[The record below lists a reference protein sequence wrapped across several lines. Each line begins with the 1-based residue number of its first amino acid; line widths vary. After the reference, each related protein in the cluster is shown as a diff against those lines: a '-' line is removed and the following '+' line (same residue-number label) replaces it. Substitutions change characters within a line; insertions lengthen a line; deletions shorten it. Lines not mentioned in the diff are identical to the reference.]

1 MINST
6 IVTSSTITSPTL
18 VFTSSTTGAPIAGL
32 VTGQTSAITTIILC
46 NTLAPS
52 LTDETVNDTNVN
64 IYLVSPSKSG
74 TVGAGSLIVSN
85 LNIPAGETVF
95 FSDERIILDSGD
107 QIYVGSDN
115 GSSITATVSSLA
127 V

>member
-6 IVTSSTITSPTL
+6 VVTSSTITSPTL

-46 NTLAPS
+46 NTLTPS

-74 TVGAGSLIVSN
+74 TVGAGTLIVSN
-85 LNIPAGETVF
+85 LNIPAGETIF

>member
-1 MINST
+1 MIKST
-6 IVTSSTITSPTL
+6 VVTSSTITVPTL

-32 VTGQTSAITTIILC
+32 VLGQTSAITTIILC

-64 IYLVSPSKSG
+64 IYLVSPNNGG
-74 TVGAGSLIVSN
+74 TVGTGTMIVSN
-85 LNIPAGETVF
+85 LNVPAGETVF

-107 QIYVGSDN
+107 QIHIGSDN
-115 GSSITATVSSLA
+115 ASSITATVSSLA